1 MTFPVLQVDTPD
13 RNNRTYPRVVME
25 WALAEAQEK
34 VAKRTL
40 LGRLGGELGLELGL
54 RGASHLVT
62 NLSLQGDTVTAEIEV
77 LDTAPGRMLRMLL
90 KEAVGISFEMTG
102 LAELNGNTVES
113 FSLLSVDA
121 VCSPAPVG
129 SALIHTAPGAGP
141 YETPQERPNRRF
153 NFD

>member
-13 RNNRTYPRVVME
+13 RNNRIYPRVVME
-25 WALAEAQEK
+25 RALAEAQEK
-34 VAKRTL
+34 VAK
-40 LGRLGGELGLELGL
+40 GRLGGGLGLELGL

-90 KEAVGISFEMTG
+90 KEAVGISFAPTG

-113 FSLLSVDA
+113 LSLLSVDA
-121 VCSPAPVG
+121 VCSPASSPQVALQVPVP
-129 SALIHTAPGAGP
+129 TR
-141 YETPQERPNRRF
+141 PQERPNRRF

>member
-13 RNNRTYPRVVME
+13 RNNRIYPRVVME
-25 WALAEAQEK
+25 WALAEGQEK

-90 KEAVGISFEMTG
+90 KEAVGISFAPTG

-121 VCSPAPVG
+121 VCSPASSPQVALQVPVP
-129 SALIHTAPGAGP
+129 TR
-141 YETPQERPNRRF
+141 PQERPNRRF